1 MAIVGGRQEKHTN
14 EKMLTDRELNRTLK
28 LMVSRIVRKFKPEQ
42 IILFGSRARGDAQ
55 PDSDFDLLVVMP
67 VAGSKREKSVEL
79 GVALH
84 DIRVAKDII
93 VVTPE
98 EFAWQQN
105 QVGTIAYPAVREG
118 RVLYAGD

>member
-1 MAIVGGRQEKHTN
+1 MVIVGSGKEKHRN
-14 EKMLTDRELNRTLK
+14 ERLTDRELNRTLK
-28 LMVSRIVRKFKPEQ
+28 LMVSRIVRKFKPER